1 VGTPLRRHTAVTALG
16 LVGLCVAVYPHAT
29 EAQGRWYVTPSLTLA
44 EEYES
49 NIFGTPSPTTSDFVT
64 RFTPGFVGGYESE
77 AFTLL
82 ASYYLSAE
90 VYAEHSELNDA
101 VAQQAGGLTLRYQP
115 ERRITLGL
123 SGSYTETNNAGQFLL
138 PLGVGQGPPATQ
150 PGPTIATGAPQ
161 PPTAAPAPGAQ
172 TTGGAGVPGA
182 PVVTG
187 INVGRQSASAISL
200 TPSLGY
206 QLDAQTSL
214 DGTYSYTRT
223 HVSGGSTDEVNETRL
238 AVSRQLTPR
247 DRGTLEYRF
256 SLFESDQTSSTTAH
270 AVLVGWTRQLTE
282 ALSARLAV
290 GPRFQS
296 TGGTDV
302 DADASLQYILRETVW
317 SLAYSRTEGL
327 VIGRTGGAN
336 IDAVVGTVR
345 YQPLS
350 PLVLRLI
357 GSVTHT
363 SGGQQP
369 AETVYA
375 ASVSASYQLTTWLA
389 ARIAY
394 QFSHDAQQATSID
407 DHVANVSLD
416 FSYPIRLR

>member
-1 VGTPLRRHTAVTALG
+1 
-16 LVGLCVAVYPHAT
+16 
-29 EAQGRWYVTPSLTLA
+29 
-44 EEYES
+44 
-49 NIFGTPSPTTSDFVT
+49 
-64 RFTPGFVGGYESE
+64 
-77 AFTLL
+77 
-82 ASYYLSAE
+82 
-90 VYAEHSELNDA
+90 
-101 VAQQAGGLTLRYQP
+101 
-115 ERRITLGL
+115 
-123 SGSYTETNNAGQFLL
+123 
-138 PLGVGQGPPATQ
+138 
-150 PGPTIATGAPQ
+150 
-161 PPTAAPAPGAQ
+161 
-172 TTGGAGVPGA
+172 
-182 PVVTG
+182 
-187 INVGRQSASAISL
+187 VGRQSAWAISL

-223 HVSGGSTDEVNETRL
+223 HVSGGSTDEVHQTSL
-238 AVSRQLTPR
+238 AVGRQLTPR

-256 SLFESDQTSSTTAH
+256 SLFESDQASSTTAH

-302 DADASLQYILRETVW
+302 DAAASLQYILRETVW

-375 ASVSASYQLTTWLA
+375 ASASASYQLTTWLA

-407 DHVANVSLD
+407 DHVASVSLD

>member
-1 VGTPLRRHTAVTALG
+1 VTALG

-29 EAQGRWYVTPSLTLA
+29 EAQGRWYVTPSLTLT

-49 NIFGTPSPTTSDFVT
+49 NIFGTPSPTTSDFIT

-138 PLGVGQGPPATQ
+138 PLGVGQAPPPTQ

-161 PPTAAPAPGAQ
+161 PPTAAPPPGAQ
-172 TTGGAGVPGA
+172 ATGGAGVPGA

-187 INVGRQSASAISL
+187 INVGRQSAWAISL

-302 DADASLQYILRETVW
+302 DAAASLQYILRETVW

-363 SGGQQP
+363 SGGQQA

-375 ASVSASYQLTTWLA
+375 ASASASYQLTTWLA